1 MVVGD
6 FYTCPAEVNRLSKRV
21 LIVDDSFGDR
31 MVLRDY
37 LLSFGYHVA
46 GEARG
51 GEESIEKFQSLKPDL
66 VLLDAAMPDMDG
78 VSVVRELRRKDHEA
92 SVLICVSRGQRSLA
106 MEALGAGAKDFITK
120 PIDPRRLRKAVQKL
134 IG

>member
-1 MVVGD
+1 M
-6 FYTCPAEVNRLSKRV
+6 SKRV

-66 VLLDAAMPDMDG
+66 VLLDVAMPDMDG

-92 SVLICVSRGQRSLA
+92 NVLICVSRGQRALA
-106 MEALGAGAKDFITK
+106 IEALGAGARDFITK
-120 PIDPRRLRKAVQKL
+120 PIDPRRLRRTVQRL